1 MNRFRLELMTPHT
14 GQHKFDWEHYIKLS
28 EGLVLGADESQWR
41 CSISR
46 AYYGVFCVARN
57 KAGFKTDERG
67 VHTKVI
73 RHFKKSKN
81 ADKANIGNLLG
92 ELRRFREKSDYRE
105 HAIITQTVAK
115 DKVDKARILFND
127 ILQFY
132 GDRNY

>member
-1 MNRFRLELMTPHT
+1 MTPHT

-57 KAGFKTDERG
+57 KVGFKDKKHKRG
-67 VHTKVI
+67 VHSKVI
-73 RHFKKSKN
+73 NRLKSKKN
-81 ADKANIGNLLG
+81 TMNMGLILE
-92 ELRRFREKSDYRE
+92 ELKTFREQADYLE
-105 HAIITQTVAK
+105 HEKITQAVAQ
-115 DKVDKARILFND
+115 DKINKARILFND

-132 GDRNY
+132 GRNY